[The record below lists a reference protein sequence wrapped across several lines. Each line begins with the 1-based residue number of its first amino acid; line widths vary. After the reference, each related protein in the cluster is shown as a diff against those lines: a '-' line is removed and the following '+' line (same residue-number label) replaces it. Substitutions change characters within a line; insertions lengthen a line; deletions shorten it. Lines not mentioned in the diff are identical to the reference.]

1 MDRTAKYFRCEHNH
15 YEYKSGTELVSMPI
29 TAIDFNLD
37 GSRLCTAGN
46 DILKIWN
53 MDKNGLLVETIDSAW
68 KGVQDLLWCD
78 KGIKGLASY
87 GGSLS
92 VWFCYLGD
100 RKE

>member
-1 MDRTAKYFRCEHNH
+1 
-15 YEYKSGTELVSMPI
+15 
-29 TAIDFNLD
+29 
-37 GSRLCTAGN
+37 
-46 DILKIWN
+46 